1 MKKTVYTLT
10 LILLVACG
18 KGEEAVGKKISKKEG
33 EKASKIE
40 SNNAD
45 LEKIKKDAPEVSAPS
60 NKQPEQNN
68 TEIQGKAA
76 PDPKKL
82 KTKGNEKKEK
92 K

>member
-40 SNNAD
+40 SNDAD
-45 LEKIKKDAPEVSAPS
+45 LEKIKKDAPGVSAPS
-60 NKQPEQNN
+60 IKQPEQNN
-68 TEIQGKAA
+68 TAIPGNTTS
-76 PDPKKL
+76 DPKDL